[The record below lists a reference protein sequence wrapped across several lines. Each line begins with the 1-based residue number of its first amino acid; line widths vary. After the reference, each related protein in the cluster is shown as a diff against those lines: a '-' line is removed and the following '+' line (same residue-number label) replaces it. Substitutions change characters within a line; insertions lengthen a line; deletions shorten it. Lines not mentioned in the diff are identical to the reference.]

1 MPSTMLMYDAVTPG
15 AVINVAA
22 VKAGTAAVAGYCD
35 ANFAQDWITMVHDL
49 PTLSKK
55 QWILSIGTRNGTV
68 CRLFDL
74 EPGNPL
80 DPAQLAANV
89 VAMVKRG
96 VYRPGGYAD
105 GNDMPAVREALG
117 RTGLKRQQYTLLLAN
132 PTGVRPT
139 AAQLIAQGLDG
150 IQYAWASKG
159 QAPAGTDV
167 SCVLDDFFPPA
178 DPPKPKPKPTH
189 DTGTAVAEIHYKSGV
204 KHPFSI
210 HGLPSKDVV
219 FAGKRRTRRFH
230 GGIETGAGGGGWHI
244 HKGLVLPRLRKPK

>member
-15 AVINVAA
+15 AVLNVAD

-35 ANFAQDWITMVHDL
+35 ADFAQDWITMVHDL
-49 PTLSKK
+49 PNLSKK

-80 DPAQLAANV
+80 NPSQLAANV

-117 RTGLKRQQYTLLLAN
+117 RTGLRRQQYTLLLAN

-159 QAPAGTDV
+159 QAPGGTDI

-178 DPPKPKPKPTH
+178 DTPTPAKPKPKPTH
-189 DTGTAVAEIHYKSGV
+189 NSGEAAADLRV
-204 KHPFSI
+204 NLTSHKMAI
-210 HGLPSKDVV
+210 HGTTGHDVV
-219 FAGKRRTRRFH
+219 FAGKRATLHFH
-230 GGIETGAGGGGWHI
+230 GSVEIGEGGGHWHI
-244 HKGLVLPRLRKPK
+244 HRGLVVPRLKK